1 MLILFYIRIPRPQNF
16 YANSGLHKV
25 PHTNTDVSYVP
36 KNNGIVNFHSVQASP
51 FIRFKFL
58 YLELQRVPIFIFN
71 VALELNIRTSE
82 L

>member
-1 MLILFYIRIPRPQNF
+1 MMLIFFQIRIPRP
-16 YANSGLHKV
+16 YANSGLHKMKWV

-58 YLELQRVPIFIFN
+58 YLELQRGPHFYIQCR
-71 VALELNIRTSE
+71 ARA
-82 L
+82 